1 VNSLHDLNEFAGD
14 LLKSLGIT
22 RPVLSATFSFRA
34 GQPPTLTT
42 EEYLSTP
49 VGMEQFATCFRR
61 LRIVEED
68 GSSEPAIP
76 GGEYGPLV

>member
-1 VNSLHDLNEFAGD
+1 MSDHREMNEFAGS

-42 EEYLSTP
+42 EEYLSAP
-49 VGMEQFATCFRR
+49 QGMEQFATCFRR
-61 LRIVEED
+61 LRIVEDD
-68 GSSEPAIP
+68 GSAEPP
-76 GGEYGPLV
+76 LLGGECGPLV